1 VSARLAELELSDPRA
16 LLAPAAELSTARAE
30 AEADPE
36 VWAVLLRATGPEAL
50 ATSRLE
56 SAGEPAAEAALT
68 PWAKPLIL
76 AVAGEV
82 SGAGLALAGCADVLV
97 ATPTASFLL
106 APPEAGGAA
115 REALLRCS
123 TQLPYRMVTALTMAG
138 RPLGAERAHEL
149 GFVNELAD
157 EGSLEATVAEWAAAI
172 VAAPPLAAEAI
183 RLAATEGLGKD
194 LATAIG
200 DRYGAVERYAA
211 SADAAEAVAALLEG
225 RRPLWRGH

>member
-1 VSARLAELELSDPRA
+1 VSARLAELRLSDPRA
-16 LLAPAAELSTARAE
+16 LLAPAPELPAARAE

-36 VWAVLLRATGPEAL
+36 VWAVLIRATGPEAL
-50 ATSRLE
+50 ATARLE
-56 SAGEPAAEAALT
+56 SGSEPAAAVLT

-82 SGAGLALAGCADVLV
+82 SGAGLALATCADVLV
-97 ATPTASFLL
+97 ATPTSSFQLP
-106 APPEAGGAA
+106 PPEASGAA
-115 REALLRCS
+115 REALLRCCR
-123 TQLPYRMVTALTMAG
+123 QLPYRMVTALTMAG
-138 RPLGAERAHEL
+138 RPLTAERAHEL

-157 EGSLEATVAEWAAAI
+157 ESVLDATVGEWAEAV
-172 VAAPPLAAEAI
+172 VAAPPIAAEGI
-183 RLAATEGLGKD
+183 REAASEGLGKD

-200 DRYGAVERYAA
+200 DRYRAVERYSE

>member
-1 VSARLAELELSDPRA
+1 VSARLAELRLSDPRA
-16 LLAPAAELSTARAE
+16 LVGPARELCTARAE
-30 AEADPE
+30 AEADPQ
-36 VWAVLLRATGPEAL
+36 VWAVLIRAAGPDTL
-50 ATSRLE
+50 ATARLE
-56 SAGEPAAEAALT
+56 SGSDPAAAALT

-82 SGAGLALAGCADVLV
+82 SGAGLALAGGADVLV
-97 ATPTASFLL
+97 ATPTSSFLL
-106 APPEAGGAA
+106 ASPEAGGAA

-123 TQLPYRMVTALTMAG
+123 TQLPYRMVTALTMAR
-138 RPLGAERAHEL
+138 RPLSAERAHEL

-157 EGSLEATVAEWAAAI
+157 EDSLEATVAEWAAAI

-183 RLAATEGLGKD
+183 RLAAAEGLGKD
-194 LATAIG
+194 LAAAIG
-200 DRYGAVERYAA
+200 DRYGAVERYAG

>member
-1 VSARLAELELSDPRA
+1 MSARLAELELSDPRA
-16 LLAPAAELSTARAE
+16 LLAPAAELSAARAE

-36 VWAVLLRATGPEAL
+36 VWAVVIRATGSEAL
-50 ATSRLE
+50 ATARLE

-82 SGAGLALAGCADVLV
+82 SGAGLALASCADVLV
-97 ATPTASFLL
+97 AAPTASFLL

-115 REALLRCS
+115 REALLRCA
-123 TQLPYRMVTALTMAG
+123 TQLPYRTITALTMSG

-149 GFVNELAD
+149 GFVNELAA
-157 EGSLEATVAEWAAAI
+157 EGSLEATVAEWVEAI
-172 VAAPPLAAEAI
+172 VAAPPHAAEAI
-183 RLAATEGLGKD
+183 RLAASEGLGKD